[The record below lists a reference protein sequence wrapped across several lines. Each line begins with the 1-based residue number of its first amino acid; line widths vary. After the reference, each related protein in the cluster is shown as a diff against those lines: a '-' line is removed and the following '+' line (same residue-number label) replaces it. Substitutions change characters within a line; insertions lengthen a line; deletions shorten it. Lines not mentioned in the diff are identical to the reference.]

1 MPCGPGCI
9 AHGCAKGQAHEAGH
23 RALVGRRAAGGGGV
37 GLAAVTVPVDWPAGE
52 PRPFALAVPGGVLE
66 MHAHDFCST
75 RYPGLPPVDAAPHD
89 TDEYRARAVSL
100 GYRADISAMS
110 REHEAAHH
118 LLAWLLGLPYSPTL
132 SGVGPRGGVRPGAPA
147 LRPLGRRRP
156 RGAGRR
162 DVRE

>member
-1 MPCGPGCI
+1 
-9 AHGCAKGQAHEAGH
+9 
-23 RALVGRRAAGGGGV
+23 
-37 GLAAVTVPVDWPAGE
+37 
-52 PRPFALAVPGGVLE
+52 

-118 LLAWLLGLPYSPTL
+118 LLARLLGLPYSPTL
-132 SGVGPRGGVRPGAPA
+132 YGVALQADCQGPFWPAWGHEEACVLALQRYARSAGVDLVARAVETFGSDPT
-147 LRPLGRRRP
+147 
-156 RGAGRR
+156 
-162 DVRE
+162 